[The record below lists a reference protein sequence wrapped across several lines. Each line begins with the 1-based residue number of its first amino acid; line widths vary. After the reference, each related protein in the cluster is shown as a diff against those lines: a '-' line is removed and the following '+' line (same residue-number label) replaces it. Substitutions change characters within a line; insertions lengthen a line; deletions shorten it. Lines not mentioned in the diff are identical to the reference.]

1 LHGRENI
8 ILLVY
13 IPCFDGECMR
23 ASIIEGYKSKCHIGL
38 SNKMEERSEERD
50 DEPSLSEERD
60 DEPSLSQESTSTQI
74 SRRV

>member
-1 LHGRENI
+1 
-8 ILLVY
+8 
-13 IPCFDGECMR
+13 MR